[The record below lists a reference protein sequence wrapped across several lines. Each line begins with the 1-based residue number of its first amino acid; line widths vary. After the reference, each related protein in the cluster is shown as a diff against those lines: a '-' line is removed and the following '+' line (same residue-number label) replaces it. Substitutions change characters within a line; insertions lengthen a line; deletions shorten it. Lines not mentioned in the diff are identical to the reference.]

1 MRPVVDWARAE
12 TENTS
17 SVKVVNSN
25 REAAVILPSED
36 EAALTV
42 LDSIGT
48 PPCFWSDSHTTI
60 GETVSSKF
68 NFWIGS
74 VNNLIG
80 PGVPGKSRRKKPIL
94 VDNAIFWGLAS
105 LARCVVASI
114 GHTTIHIYQPYVHTR
129 TIAPSPRGYAV

>member
-74 VNNLIG
+74 VNNVIG
-80 PGVPGKSRRKKPIL
+80 PGIPGKSHTKKPTL
-94 VDNAIFWGLAS
+94 VDNAIFRGLHHW
-105 LARCVVASI
+105 R
-114 GHTTIHIYQPYVHTR
+114 
-129 TIAPSPRGYAV
+129 AV

>member
-25 REAAVILPSED
+25 REAAVIRPSED
-36 EAALTV
+36 EAALTL

-74 VNNLIG
+74 VNNVIG
-80 PGVPGKSRRKKPIL
+80 PDRSWHSGKVPYEE
-94 VDNAIFWGLAS
+94 
-105 LARCVVASI
+105 
-114 GHTTIHIYQPYVHTR
+114 THTR
-129 TIAPSPRGYAV
+129 GQCVRGLHHWRAV